1 MIRLN
6 RNGDYWQ
13 ARWNDPITG
22 RVMRRGIGCRS
33 KVSRVQALAVC
44 KLIANEVAATTVA
57 ALDKADDTTL
67 EQYRNSWF
75 AQRTDL
81 MRSSVITHER
91 YWRML
96 TDHIG
101 AATAMRAVTKDVAA
115 SLRRSLEE
123 SANIRCGA
131 GTIARARA
139 EHTIA
144 RCIRNARLYW
154 RDAMQAQIVTE
165 NPWMSLRSTAPEV
178 QIPRRLMTAQQ
189 ADALIRASKTEQF
202 GALIALC
209 FYAGL
214 RRHEALSLEWASI
227 DWAKRRLTVW
237 PPNGRVTTKHRHREV
252 RMEAELQDRLAAVK
266 RVGNRVCAGVT
277 EGRAWQDLQRAAQVA
292 GLDFVATFQ
301 QMRQSRENI
310 WMGDG
315 FPPNVVTAWLGHS
328 ATVAAKHY
336 RGVPE
341 RYYDSYSKDQ
351 EIARL
356 KLELQMLRQS
366 ALAKESKKTSA

>member
-1 MIRLN
+1 
-6 RNGDYWQ
+6 
-13 ARWNDPITG
+13 
-22 RVMRRGIGCRS
+22 
-33 KVSRVQALAVC
+33 
-44 KLIANEVAATTVA
+44 
-57 ALDKADDTTL
+57 
-67 EQYRNSWF
+67 
-75 AQRTDL
+75 
-81 MRSSVITHER
+81 
-91 YWRML
+91 
-96 TDHIG
+96 
-101 AATAMRAVTKDVAA
+101 
-115 SLRRSLEE
+115 
-123 SANIRCGA
+123 
-131 GTIARARA
+131 
-139 EHTIA
+139 
-144 RCIRNARLYW
+144 
-154 RDAMQAQIVTE
+154 
-165 NPWMSLRSTAPEV
+165 
-178 QIPRRLMTAQQ
+178 
-189 ADALIRASKTEQF
+189 
-202 GALIALC
+202 
-209 FYAGL
+209 
-214 RRHEALSLEWASI
+214 
-227 DWAKRRLTVW
+227 
-237 PPNGRVTTKHRHREV
+237 
-252 RMEAELQDRLAAVK
+252 MEAELQDRLAAVK